1 MNTKGNE
8 MRRFIISTTT
18 ALLIFT
24 VLIIAGFAVFSIIR
38 INREE
43 EQSKQNVIDQFL
55 SFFEETANASKD
67 LQMNSTIQQTMA
79 ETDMMTEAGKMN
91 FLPVVEFVAAVLRS
105 TYNSEFYVFMVDGK
119 PVAVET
125 KQGVTVSDF
134 PATMPE
140 QGYQILDELGG
151 QKGTYIAVYHDTAF
165 PGMGKNQFS
174 YFVVD
179 RTAEIKALSDIYA
192 RERTNMI
199 WVVVVSGMVA
209 IAAAGLLSTLILRF
223 FTRRYITRPIE
234 ELVSISHE
242 IMEGDYKGDVVVTES
257 SDFADLQR
265 LLRSGQIVLEKAA
278 EMVSG
283 MAEQQPDDKPD
294 A

>member
-24 VLIIAGFAVFSIIR
+24 ILIIAGFAVFSIIR

-55 SFFEETANASKD
+55 SFFEETANASRD
-67 LQMNSTIQQTMA
+67 LQMNPTIQQTMA
-79 ETDMMTEAGKMN
+79 GTEMMTEASKMN
-91 FLPVVEFVAAVLRS
+91 FLPVVKFVASVLRS

-125 KQGVTVSDF
+125 KQGVTIADY

-151 QKGTYIAVYHDTAF
+151 QKGTYIAVYHDTPFRGWGAT
-165 PGMGKNQFS
+165 S
-174 YFVVD
+174 SLISWW
-179 RTAEIKALSDIYA
+179 TAPRRSKPCPI
-192 RERTNMI
+192 
-199 WVVVVSGMVA
+199 
-209 IAAAGLLSTLILRF
+209 ST
-223 FTRRYITRPIE
+223 P
-234 ELVSISHE
+234 
-242 IMEGDYKGDVVVTES
+242 
-257 SDFADLQR
+257 
-265 LLRSGQIVLEKAA
+265 RSGPI
-278 EMVSG
+278 
-283 MAEQQPDDKPD
+283 
-294 A
+294 

>member
-24 VLIIAGFAVFSIIR
+24 ILIIAGFAVFSIIR

-55 SFFEETANASKD
+55 SFFEETANASRD
-67 LQMNSTIQQTMA
+67 LQMNPTIQQTMA
-79 ETDMMTEAGKMN
+79 GTEMMTEASKMN
-91 FLPVVEFVAAVLRS
+91 FLPVVKFVASVLRS

-125 KQGVTVSDF
+125 KQGVTIADY

-165 PGMGKNQFS
+165 PGLGSNQFS

-192 RERTNMI
+192 KERTNMI

-209 IAAAGLLSTLILRF
+209 IAAAVLLSTLILRF

-242 IMEGDYKGDVVVTES
+242 IMEGEYKGDVVVTES

-265 LLRSGQIVLEKAA
+265 LLRSGQIVLDKAA

-283 MAEQQPDDKPD
+283 MAEQKPD
-294 A
+294 E

>member
-8 MRRFIISTTT
+8 MRRFIVSTTT

-24 VLIIAGFAVFSIIR
+24 ILIIAGFAVFSVIR

-55 SFFEETANASKD
+55 SFFEETANASRD
-67 LQMNSTIQQTMA
+67 LQLNPTIQQTMA
-79 ETDMMTEAGKMN
+79 GTEMMTEASKMN
-91 FLPVVEFVAAVLRS
+91 FLPVVKFVAAVLRS

-125 KQGVTVSDF
+125 KQGVTVPDY

-140 QGYQILDELGG
+140 QGYQVLEELGG
-151 QKGTYIAVYHDTAF
+151 RKGTYIAVYHDTAF
-165 PGMGKNQFS
+165 PGMGSNQFS

-179 RTAEIKALSDIYA
+179 RTAEIQALSDIYA

-199 WVVVVSGMVA
+199 WVVVVSGIVA
-209 IAAAGLLSTLILRF
+209 IIMAVLLSTLILRF

-242 IMEGDYKGDVVVTES
+242 IMEGEYQGDVVVTES

-265 LLRSGQIVLEKAA
+265 LLRSGQIVLDKAA

-283 MAEQQPDDKPD
+283 MAEQKPD
-294 A
+294 E